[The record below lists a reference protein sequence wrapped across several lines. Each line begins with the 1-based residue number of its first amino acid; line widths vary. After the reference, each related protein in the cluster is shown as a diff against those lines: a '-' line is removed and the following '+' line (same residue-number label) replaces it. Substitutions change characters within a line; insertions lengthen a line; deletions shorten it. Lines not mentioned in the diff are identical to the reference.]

1 MTNHD
6 VIEMNRIRVVSPRTS
21 DEEKGSSARRQ
32 ILLLRGTRPLADGTG
47 FSYGE
52 WVDGRLTVLSELLP
66 VSLSHRAPN
75 LSRRRCALTRYDVR
89 RLAAHA
95 GLAPAG

>member
-1 MTNHD
+1 VPADPTTPGN
-6 VIEMNRIRVVSPRTS
+6 
-21 DEEKGSSARRQ
+21 SSACRQ
-32 ILLLRGTRPLADGTG
+32 ILLLQGAHPLADGTG

-66 VSLSHRAPN
+66 MSLSHRASN
-75 LSRRRCALTRYDVR
+75 LSWRRCALTRYDVQ

>member
-1 MTNHD
+1 MLADPTTPGN
-6 VIEMNRIRVVSPRTS
+6 
-21 DEEKGSSARRQ
+21 SSARWQ
-32 ILLLRGTRPLADGTG
+32 IPLLQGARPLTDGTR
-47 FSYGE
+47 FSYSE

-66 VSLSHRAPN
+66 MSLSHRMPN
-75 LSRRRCALTRYDVR
+75 LSWRQCALTRYDVW